1 MKKFKNLNYFFDTS
15 SSNKL
20 NFSFIKNNL
29 IKRTRELVA
38 EVNYKFS
45 YFFHL
50 RVRSKILYLN
60 FYAF

>member
-20 NFSFIKNNL
+20 NISSIKNNL

-38 EVNYKFS
+38 EVNYKFA

-50 RVRSKILYLN
+50 RVRSKILSLN